1 VYNCLSHVA
10 VVSQNAYRCPS
21 VFSMGDINHLYL
33 VAKGGYENADLTEES
48 WQCGIRLMPF
58 LSDTGDIGAPPMAF
72 DAVSDTLSGS
82 ATNWTST
89 SNFLCEGGVND
100 IDPADYVAGA
110 GAAWQGFFED
120 TNAYICDDVTL
131 TSVTLYAMGSD
142 GKVIN
147 TDVGPAKAVAVPT
160 SGVDGVNAGGLLPI
174 QNSVVLSLR
183 TPNTTRRG
191 RGRIYL
197 PGPTASILGG
207 SDGLITTV
215 IRGNIATAGK
225 DLLNDLKTGTF
236 GVDAVLR
243 PVVIGSPYSTYFR
256 VTQVKVGNV
265 VDSQR
270 RRRRNL
276 TEAYS
281 TVSL

>member
-1 VYNCLSHVA
+1 MFA
-10 VVSQNAYRCPS
+10 
-21 VFSMGDINHLYL
+21 MGDINHLYL
-33 VAKGGYENADLTEES
+33 VAKGGYEDSDLTEES

-72 DAVSDTLSGS
+72 DCVSDTLSGS

-89 SNFLCEGGVND
+89 ANFLCEGGVND
-100 IDPADYVAGA
+100 IDPADYVATA
-110 GAAWQGFFED
+110 GKAWQDFFED
-120 TNAYICDDVTL
+120 TNAYISDAVL
-131 TSVTLYAMGSD
+131 VKSVTLYAMGSD

-160 SGVDGVNAGGLLPI
+160 AAVDGANAGGLLPI
-174 QNSVVLSLR
+174 QNTVVLSLR

-197 PGPTASILGG
+197 PGATTAIVGTT
-207 SDGLITTV
+207 DGLINNTL

-225 DLLNDLKTGTF
+225 DLLNDLKSGTF

-243 PVVIGSPYSTYFR
+243 PVVIGSPYTTYFR

-270 RRRRNL
+270 RRRRNI

>member
-1 VYNCLSHVA
+1 
-10 VVSQNAYRCPS
+10 
-21 VFSMGDINHLYL
+21 MGNINHLYL
-33 VAKGGYENADLTEES
+33 VAKGGYESADLTEEQ
-48 WQCGIRLMPF
+48 WQCGVRVMPF
-58 LSDTGDIGAPPMAF
+58 LSDPGDIGAPPMAF
-72 DAVSDTLSGS
+72 DCASASLTGS

-89 SNFLCEGGVND
+89 ANFLCEGGVND
-100 IDPADYVAGA
+100 VDPADYVADA
-110 GAAWQGFFED
+110 GKAWQDLFED
-120 TNAYICDDVTL
+120 TNAYISDDVTL

-160 SGVDGVNAGGLLPI
+160 ASVDGANAGALLPI

-197 PGPTASILGG
+197 PGATASITGS

-215 IRGNIATAGK
+215 VRGNIATAGK
-225 DLLNDLKTGTF
+225 DFLNRLKVGTF
-236 GVDAVLR
+236 GVNAVVR
-243 PVVIGSPYSTYFR
+243 PVVIGSPYTTYFR
-256 VTQVKVGNV
+256 VTQTKVGNV

-270 RRRRNL
+270 RRRRNIR
-276 TEAYS
+276 EAYS